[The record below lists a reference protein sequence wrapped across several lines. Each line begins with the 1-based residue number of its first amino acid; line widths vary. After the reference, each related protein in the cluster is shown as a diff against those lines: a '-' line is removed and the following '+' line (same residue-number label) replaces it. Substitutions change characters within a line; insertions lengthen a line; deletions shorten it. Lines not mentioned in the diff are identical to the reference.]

1 MQTSIS
7 GDQFLNYVVMRAD
20 AINRPEI
27 RIPVP
32 RDKFDKIITDLQ
44 AKSREDVLAAYNR
57 SLTNIKGFLNSGVRF
72 DKLNIQAQMTLTY
85 TMMTLYA
92 SRYIL
97 VNVKIP
103 LEKLNKTLN
112 PEKEYDWEIY
122 Y

>member
-20 AINRPEI
+20 AINRPDI

-44 AKSREDVLAAYNR
+44 AKPREDVLAAYNR
-57 SLTNIKGFLNSGVRF
+57 SLTNIKGFLNSGVPFNR
-72 DKLNIQAQMTLTY
+72 LHIQAQMTLTY
-85 TMMTLYA
+85 TMITLYA
-92 SRYIL
+92 SRYVL

-103 LEKLNKTLN
+103 LEKINKTLN
-112 PEKEYDWEIY
+112 PENELDWEIY
-122 Y
+122 